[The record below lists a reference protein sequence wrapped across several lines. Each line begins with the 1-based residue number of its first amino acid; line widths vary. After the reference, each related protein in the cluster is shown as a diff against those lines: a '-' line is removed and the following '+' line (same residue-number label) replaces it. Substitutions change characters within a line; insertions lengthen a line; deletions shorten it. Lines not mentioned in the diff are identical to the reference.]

1 MKLTDMKIGARLGAG
16 FGVVLLL
23 MAVLVGT
30 GLFRLDKIGALSDSI
45 IERDWAKADAIATIR
60 STTRSN
66 AALVLEL
73 FIHEDPARA
82 SAIHGEIDANK
93 ATITDALAI
102 LDRLV
107 VLPEGKELLAT
118 LKQQRKA
125 YVVSFSHA
133 DKLLGAGQRAQ
144 AARHVRDDTL
154 PALNQLQTTVNRLN
168 ELQRQVVVHGG
179 QQIHENI
186 STASVLMASLG
197 TAALLLGVLFAWR
210 VTRSITTPIAYALR
224 VAQAVAGG

>member
-1 MKLTDMKIGARLGAG
+1 MKLTDMKIGVRLGAG

-30 GLFRLDKIGALSDSI
+30 GLFRLDKIGALSEAI
-45 IERDWAKADAIATIR
+45 IEKDWAKADAIATIR

-82 SAIHGEIDANK
+82 NAIHGEIDANK
-93 ATITDALAI
+93 ATITDALVV
-102 LDRLV
+102 LDRLI

-125 YVVSFSHA
+125 YVVSFSQA
-133 DKLLGAGQRAQ
+133 DRLLVAGQRAE
-144 AARHVRDDTL
+144 AAVHVRDDTL
-154 PALNQLQTTVNRLN
+154 PALNQLQKTVNRLN
-168 ELQRQVVVHGG
+168 EIQRGVVVHGG
-179 QQIHENI
+179 QQIKQNI
-186 STASVLMASLG
+186 SAANVLMASLG

-224 VAQAVAGG
+224 VACRPQAT